1 MERKRN
7 SIDEKIDKLIEKNMP
22 KGAEAKR
29 SNLWLGSCVATVAAG
44 LYTYM
49 IDWNPA
55 IRATAHLTG
64 AFALPAG
71 GAFVSSLAMSG
82 IEGIAN
88 LGINL
93 YNKKHPEKPKE
104 PFKINPKVRNAIK
117 FISSALVGIVYTYG
131 TLGTEVDQFAN
142 SGIFQAEQYL
152 ADIGGSLA
160 GIVAFHKLE
169 PKDAFTSF
177 MSKVNTLSKAIVKP
191 INALE
196 EKIKGK
202 NKEDIEIESNL
213 SEKDISDDVKS
224 KTSQEN
230 SLPVWDLSLYKD
242 TPQVSNSISY
252 NHNLN
257 PTQQKSKQ
265 NDSIEDDGIE
275 I

>member
-1 MERKRN
+1 MERKIN

-29 SNLWLGSCVATVAAG
+29 SNLWLGSCAATVAAG

-104 PFKINPKVRNAIK
+104 PFKINPQVRNAIK

-202 NKEDIEIESNL
+202 NKEDIEIEANR
-213 SEKDISDDVKS
+213 SEKDISDNVEL

-257 PTQQKSKQ
+257 PTQQKPKQ

>member
-29 SNLWLGSCVATVAAG
+29 SNLWLGSCAATVATG
-44 LYTYM
+44 LYTSM

-202 NKEDIEIESNL
+202 NKNNIEVEANL
-213 SEKDISDDVKS
+213 AEKDISDDVKS

-242 TPQVSNSISY
+242 TPQVNNSISY

>member
-29 SNLWLGSCVATVAAG
+29 SNLWLGSCAATVAAG

-93 YNKKHPEKPKE
+93 YNKKHPEKTKE

-117 FISSALVGIVYTYG
+117 QSGG
-131 TLGTEVDQFAN
+131 TMPENLPTP
-142 SGIFQAEQYL
+142 SK
-152 ADIGGSLA
+152 SLKQ
-160 GIVAFHKLE
+160 IKKENKLNY
-169 PKDAFTSF
+169 
-177 MSKVNTLSKAIVKP
+177 SKM
-191 INALE
+191 
-196 EKIKGK
+196 EKI
-202 NKEDIEIESNL
+202 
-213 SEKDISDDVKS
+213 
-224 KTSQEN
+224 
-230 SLPVWDLSLYKD
+230 
-242 TPQVSNSISY
+242 
-252 NHNLN
+252 
-257 PTQQKSKQ
+257 
-265 NDSIEDDGIE
+265 DGLKF
-275 I
+275 